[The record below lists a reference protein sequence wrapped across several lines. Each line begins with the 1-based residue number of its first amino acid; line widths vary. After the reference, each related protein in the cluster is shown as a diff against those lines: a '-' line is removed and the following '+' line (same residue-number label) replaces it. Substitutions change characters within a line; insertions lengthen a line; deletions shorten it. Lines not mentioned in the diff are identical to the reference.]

1 MDTDENKIVNEILKK
16 CEKKGIKVRYILK
29 VNHNSYKKEMDYFIG
44 PVIEDE
50 NEIRF
55 GCMQGYGYKS
65 NSILIR
71 LKKTSIGSGHFL
83 NSHKDEFP
91 EVYFDEKV
99 GLH

>member
-29 VNHNSYKKEMDYFIG
+29 ENHDFYKKEMDYFIG

-55 GCMQGYGYKS
+55 GCIEGYGYKS
-65 NSILIR
+65 NSILKR
-71 LKKTSIGSGHFL
+71 LKKASIGSG
-83 NSHKDEFP
+83 EFANDNEDKFT

-99 GLH
+99 G